1 MPNQKKLPRAWVYA
15 RVPGDC
21 AAIRASYDAC
31 CRQAGDDGCTVVGG
45 SIDYKGHGP
54 LRDGYQSMLRS
65 IRDSKV
71 NCVYVSRMRQISGK
85 ERYLYAFF
93 KCAMKHH
100 VKVRTLEYSLPDRL
114 QYGQAVTLPE
124 GIYYCNAAVQYDAL
138 NDWPLREVDGT
149 TFLQIEA
156 GGQYELQYEF
166 ADESWFTEVTGQTRY
181 YTPLPLRRPPADYLP
196 EAAQIS
202 AYLTAPAGFS
212 QHCIVYLQ
220 NLYSGTVYALDVYES
235 NQLAAVC
242 TEADSGLYAFLSARV
257 AGDAAERYQFECEQ
271 KELNTDDSASFH
283 LTVTDTKNPDA
294 ELCTPSRD
302 ENTAVQRAAA
312 YNAPAAA
319 VPSATQTPEPTSS
332 QLVQRSKKSV
342 NPFWNVLDFLP
353 IVFIG
358 AGLFWFRRKNRRGGP
373 KG

>member
-1 MPNQKKLPRAWVYA
+1 MKRVLAILLLVPFIMVLAPPCLAAGNGEVTVSLVDIPAELQERSVLITLGSSPN
-15 RVPGDC
+15 DT
-21 AAIRASYDAC
+21 D
-31 CRQAGDDGCTVVGG
+31 TVLVVLNG
-45 SIDYKGHGP
+45 
-54 LRDGYQSMLRS
+54 L
-65 IRDSKV
+65 
-71 NCVYVSRMRQISGK
+71 N
-85 ERYLYAFF
+85 
-93 KCAMKHH
+93 
-100 VKVRTLEYSLPDRL
+100 
-114 QYGQAVTLPE
+114 QYCQTATLPK

-138 NDWPLREVDGT
+138 NDWPLREVEGT
-149 TFLQIEA
+149 TFLQVEA

-166 ADESWFTEVTGQTRY
+166 AGESWFTEVTGQTRY
-181 YTPLPLRRPPADYLP
+181 YTPLPLHQPPADYLP

-202 AYLTAPAGFS
+202 AFLTAPAGFS

-220 NLYSGTVYALDVYES
+220 NLYSGKVYALDVYES

-257 AGDAAERYQFECEQ
+257 VGDAAERYQFECE
-271 KELNTDDSASFH
+271 KIELNTDDGASFH
-283 LTVTDTKNPDA
+283 LTVTDTKNPNA

-319 VPSATQTPEPTSS
+319 APSATPTPEPVSS
-332 QLVQRSKKSV
+332 QPVQQSKKSA

-358 AGLFWFRRKNRRGGP
+358 AGLFWFRQKNRRGGP

>member
-1 MPNQKKLPRAWVYA
+1 MKRVLAILFFIPFVIVLAPPCHAAGNGEIAVSLVDVSPELQERSVLITLGNGPN
-15 RVPGDC
+15 DTD
-21 AAIRASYDAC
+21 AAL
-31 CRQAGDDGCTVVGG
+31 V
-45 SIDYKGHGP
+45 
-54 LRDGYQSMLRS
+54 
-65 IRDSKV
+65 
-71 NCVYVSRMRQISGK
+71 
-85 ERYLYAFF
+85 
-93 KCAMKHH
+93 
-100 VKVRTLEYSLPDRL
+100 TLNSLNQYS
-114 QYGQAVTLPE
+114 QAVTLPE
-124 GIYYCNAAVQYDAL
+124 GTYYCNAAVQYDAL

-149 TFLQIEA
+149 TFLQVEA

-181 YTPLPLRRPPADYLP
+181 YTQLPADYQP
-196 EAAQIS
+196 TMAQVS
-202 AYLTAPAGFS
+202 AYLTAPVGFS

-242 TEADSGLYAFLSARV
+242 TEADGGLYTFPSARV

-271 KELNTDDSASFH
+271 KELNTDDGASFH

-294 ELCTPSRD
+294 DLSTPSHD
-302 ENTAVQRAAA
+302 ENTTVQRAAA

-319 VPSATQTPEPTSS
+319 APSATPTPEPTSS
-332 QLVQRSKKSV
+332 QPVQQSKKSV
-342 NPFWNVLDFLP
+342 NSFWNVLDFLP

-358 AGLFWFRRKNRRGGP
+358 AGLFWFRQKNRRGGP